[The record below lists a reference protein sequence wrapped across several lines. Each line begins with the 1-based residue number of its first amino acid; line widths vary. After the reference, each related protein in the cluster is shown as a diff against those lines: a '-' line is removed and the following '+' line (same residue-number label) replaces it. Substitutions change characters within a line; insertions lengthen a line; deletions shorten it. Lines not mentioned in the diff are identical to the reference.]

1 MMLKVESVE
10 QVERGKKGN
19 EMRENSS
26 NTDTNTDTDTEEW
39 NELLGG
45 KPVYSA
51 TYICLESVHRPSKL
65 FATVWS
71 HDSDTWA
78 DQIQHMMRLLKY

>member
-1 MMLKVESVE
+1 VKSVDE
-10 QVERGKKGN
+10 AETGKEGN
-19 EMRENSS
+19 GMRE

-39 NELLGG
+39 NEFWGG

-51 TYICLESVHRPSKL
+51 TYICLESVHRPCEL
-65 FATVWS
+65 FGTVWS

-78 DQIQHMMRLLKY
+78 DQIQHI